1 MTKKIIDKYE
11 YILYLGLLAICC
23 FVIILVSSNATGNLS
38 QAFSLINNDPSIDR
52 IKLFYSPLPFYYIK
66 FYVWLGLKPIHLS
79 IVTFILFSTVLI
91 EIGRHY
97 IKNRKHL
104 FFTISYI
111 LLNPYLLWSFYVSSD
126 TAIDSLLFVTFIYS
140 FLNIKKYGDSKIFLW
155 LLFISIILF
164 SITRP
169 TSIYIGIFLM
179 LYALVYVKERYVSQS
194 LLVFIVVAISLVMFN
209 YVKHDRAAVSI
220 NGGYNLFLGNHP
232 QYLDGHMK
240 YDIDTFFEKGG
251 ISICKNVNDSNE
263 FSCNNLGEKDKLY
276 SSKGI
281 DFITNDPVA
290 FIYRAIV
297 KGKEYFFGIEKVP
310 YYRTIAFL
318 KKDGTIELQ
327 KQQVSYV
334 VNIVYMVYKSI
345 FILLFLL
352 IVLSVIFYKYKTK
365 ENIIIIPWITMGII
379 SLLTFPDSRFS
390 LSYEALVPIW
400 LALNYTLL
408 RKCIYLNK
416 SQ

>member
-11 YILYLGLLAICC
+11 YILYLGLLIICC
-23 FVIILVSSNATGNLS
+23 FVVVLVSSNATGNLS
-38 QAFSLINNDPSIDR
+38 KAFSLISNDPSIDR

-79 IVTFILFSTVLI
+79 LVTFSLFSIVLI
-91 EIGRHY
+91 QIGRHY

-104 FFTISYI
+104 FIVISYI
-111 LLNPYLLWSFYVSSD
+111 LLNPYLLWSFYVSAD
-126 TAIDSLLFVTFIYS
+126 TAIDSLLFVAFMYS
-140 FLNIKKYGDSKIFLW
+140 FLTIKKHGDSKTFLW
-155 LLFISIILF
+155 LLFVFIILF

-179 LYALVYVKERYVSQS
+179 LYSLVYVRERYVRQS
-194 LLVFIVVAISLVMFN
+194 LLVFIVVAISLVVFN
-209 YVKHDRAAVSI
+209 YVKYDRAAVSI

-251 ISICKNVNDSNE
+251 VSICQNVNDGNE
-263 FSCNNLGEKDKLY
+263 FGCNNLGEKDKLY
-276 SSKGI
+276 FSKGV
-281 DFITNDPVA
+281 DFIINDPVA

-318 KKDGTIELQ
+318 KRDGTIEFQ
-327 KQQVSYV
+327 KQQASYV
-334 VNIVYMVYKSI
+334 VNIIYIVYKSI

-352 IVLSVIFYKYKTK
+352 IILNVIFYKYRAK
-365 ENIIIIPWITMGII
+365 ENIIIIPWVAMGII

-400 LALNYTLL
+400 LALNYTTL
-408 RKCIYLNK
+408 RNRIYLKK